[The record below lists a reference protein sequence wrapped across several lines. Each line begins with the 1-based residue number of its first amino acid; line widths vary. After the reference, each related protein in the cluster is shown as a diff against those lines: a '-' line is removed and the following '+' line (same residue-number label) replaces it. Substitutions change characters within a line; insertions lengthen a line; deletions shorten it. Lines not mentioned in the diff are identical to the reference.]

1 MMTMPARIPLGTLLH
16 CCGRSFLLQTS
27 WNFDRLQN
35 LGFLYQLLPG
45 LRRLY
50 GGKLPAGLLERYAVY
65 FNTHPYLAPWVAGA
79 VLQLEKKRQAGETAD
94 IDGPAFQKMVM
105 APYAAMGDA
114 LFWGAIRP
122 LAAVVG
128 LLLAIQGLLLAPLVL
143 LAVYNLPH
151 LLCRCGGL
159 LVGFQQ
165 GLGSVEVLQ
174 RLRLPDVAIRVK
186 EGTVILL
193 GILCALLAERGCE
206 HQEFAAGWGLLLLPV
221 ILLFAGLARRGVT
234 SFALIL
240 ITTISLLGLAVL
252 TGG

>member
-1 MMTMPARIPLGTLLH
+1 MPARISFGTLLH
-16 CCGRSFLLQTS
+16 SCGRSLLLQAS

-35 LGFLYQLLPG
+35 LGFVYQLLPG

-50 GGKLPAGLLERYAVY
+50 GRNLPADLLECYTGY
-65 FNTHPYLAPWVAGA
+65 FNTHPYLAPWVTGA
-79 VLQLEKKRQAGETAD
+79 VLRLEERRQAGETLE

-114 LFWGAIRP
+114 LFWGALRP
-122 LAAVVG
+122 LAAVIG
-128 LLLAIQGLLLAPLVL
+128 LLLAIQGLLLAPLVVL
-143 LAVYNLPH
+143 LVYNLPH

-159 LVGFQQ
+159 LIGFRQ
-165 GLGSVEVLQ
+165 GLGSVETLQ

-186 EGTVILL
+186 EGTTILL
-193 GILCALLAERGCE
+193 GVLCALLAERGCE
-206 HQEFAAGWGLLLLPV
+206 HQEFSAGWGLLLLPV

-240 ITTISLLGLAVL
+240 TTTVSLLGLAVFM
-252 TGG
+252 GG